1 MSIHHIR
8 ARGITTL
15 AGIADGDLVED
26 DEGDEEKL
34 VKSWTPRF
42 RRSRERKN
50 RIIQVRVRDRL
61 VIPTWEQIVLCGC
74 IADARARLPSDHSVA
89 APEIRLEGQPDR
101 QQPLQMLLSMRSS
114 CCSI

>member
-42 RRSRERKN
+42 RR
-50 RIIQVRVRDRL
+50 
-61 VIPTWEQIVLCGC
+61 
-74 IADARARLPSDHSVA
+74 
-89 APEIRLEGQPDR
+89 
-101 QQPLQMLLSMRSS
+101 
-114 CCSI
+114 